1 MSIIFKFT
9 TRAIRCHSSL
19 AYLQEATCGS
29 FNNIAT
35 EDSLRY
41 AMELVDLFL
50 VDKATVILLLP
61 RCGQDGG
68 RGMLQGPCSK
78 YFFNQNEQ
86 QRYFVSII
94 NFKKFICKSKKFLT
108 SFWKEKN

>member
-1 MSIIFKFT
+1 MCECLDSKYLYFFEIPSNYGPTLLDLPLVKLKRGQNAIIFKFT

-19 AYLQEATCGS
+19 TYLQEATCGS

-61 RCGQDGG
+61 RCG
-68 RGMLQGPCSK
+68 
-78 YFFNQNEQ
+78 
-86 QRYFVSII
+86 
-94 NFKKFICKSKKFLT
+94 
-108 SFWKEKN
+108 